1 MSIPKSRRSR
11 GAKPLKGAAPDV
23 SVVIAAGGKGKRM
36 GVGTPKQFLSLG
48 GVPVIVR
55 TIAAFQSLRAV
66 REIVLVVPRGCI
78 PRTRALVRRAGFSKV
93 SDVVEGGEE
102 RQSSVFNGL
111 QRCSFRTG
119 VVLVHDA
126 VRPLVGRRTI
136 MSVIRE
142 AGRYGAAVVGVRVK
156 DTIKVESQK
165 RPGFYSRT
173 LRREELWAVQ
183 TPQGFMFPL
192 LWEAHMKVRSSG
204 FIGTDDA
211 SLLERTGTPVRIV
224 PGTGT
229 NIKITTPDDRKL
241 AELLLRKR
249 RRG

>member
-1 MSIPKSRRSR
+1 MPLPEPRRSR
-11 GAKPLKGAAPDV
+11 AGHSLRGAVPDV

-48 GVPVIVR
+48 GVPVLER
-55 TIAAFQSLRAV
+55 TIAAFHSLKAV
-66 REIVLVVPRGCI
+66 REIVLVVPAGCV
-78 PRTRALVRRAGFSKV
+78 PRTRALVRRAGFRKV
-93 SDVVEGGEE
+93 AHVVEGGEE

-111 QRCSFRTG
+111 KSCSFRSG

-136 MSVIRE
+136 MSVIR
-142 AGRYGAAVVGVRVK
+142 AAVRYGAAVAGMPVK
-156 DTIKVESQK
+156 DTIKIESQK
-165 RPGFYSRT
+165 HPGFYART
-173 LRREELWAVQ
+173 LPREELWAVQ

-192 LWEAHMKVRSSG
+192 LWEAHRKVRSSG

-211 SLLERTGTPVRIV
+211 SLVERMGTPVRIV
-224 PGTGT
+224 RGTES

-241 AELLLRKR
+241 ALFFLSAR
-249 RRG
+249 RRR

>member
-1 MSIPKSRRSR
+1 MSLPKSRRSR
-11 GAKPLKGAAPDV
+11 AAQSLRGALPDV
-23 SVVIAAGGKGKRM
+23 SVVIAAGGKGRRM

-48 GVPVIVR
+48 GVPVLER
-55 TIAAFQSLRAV
+55 TIAAFHSLRAV
-66 REIVLVVPRGCI
+66 REIVLVVPAGCI
-78 PRTRALVRRAGFSKV
+78 PRTRALVRRAGFRKV
-93 SDVVEGGEE
+93 ADVVEGGEE

-111 QRCSFRTG
+111 KRCSFRSG

-136 MSVIRE
+136 MSVISA
-142 AGRYGAAVVGVRVK
+142 AGRYGAAVAGMPVR
-156 DTIKVESQK
+156 DTIKIESQK

-192 LWEAHMKVRSSG
+192 LWEAHRKVRSSG

-211 SLLERTGTPVRIV
+211 SLVERMGIPVRIV
-224 PGTGT
+224 PGTVT

-241 AELLLRKR
+241 AEFLLGKR
-249 RRG
+249 QRG

>member
-1 MSIPKSRRSR
+1 MSLPNSRRARAGQSR
-11 GAKPLKGAAPDV
+11 EGTVSDV
-23 SVVIAAGGKGKRM
+23 SVVIAAGGKGRRM

-48 GVPVIVR
+48 GVPVLER
-55 TIAAFQSLRAV
+55 TIAAFHSIRAV
-66 REIVLVVPRGCI
+66 REIVLVVPAGCI

-93 SDVVEGGEE
+93 ADVVEGGRE

-111 QRCSFRTG
+111 TRCSFRSG

-136 MSVIRE
+136 MSVIRA
-142 AGRYGAAVVGVRVK
+142 AGRYGAAVAGIPVK
-156 DTIKVESQK
+156 DTIKIESQK
-165 RPGFYSRT
+165 RPGYYART

-183 TPQGFMFPL
+183 TPQGFAFPL
-192 LWEAHMKVRSSG
+192 LWDAHRKVRSSG

-211 SLLERTGTPVRIV
+211 SLVERMGTPVRIV

-241 AELLLRKR
+241 AEVLLRKR
-249 RRG
+249 QRG